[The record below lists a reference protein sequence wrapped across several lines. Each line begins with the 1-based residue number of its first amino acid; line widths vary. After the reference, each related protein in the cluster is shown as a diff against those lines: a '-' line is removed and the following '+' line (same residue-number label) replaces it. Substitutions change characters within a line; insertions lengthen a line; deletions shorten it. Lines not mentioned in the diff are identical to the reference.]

1 VAPGDDGEYEPP
13 VAVAAP
19 APAEAPARPAN
30 PRAARAGRF
39 ESTVSAWKEPVL
51 PSVTAPFMEPVTPDT
66 TVPFSAVEPEGEQD
80 TLPVTPAASPEIPSG
95 PVRVD
100 AGKTVA
106 MPPIDVSA
114 LQGAGETVEADAFD
128 DLIDEPDSERRVNL
142 PEIHIDGTQAAPL
155 ATGNAPSVKRTL
167 SSMIPTIEV
176 PEPKAEPE
184 IPSAA
189 SSEPSRTE
197 RLRRLRTNLPSMS
210 GSIMGGP
217 QFTEGENTLVSQT
230 GSFAAVS
237 ATGNI
242 DPVGDEL
249 VKDVPLDEIYV
260 DDADDSPYVANA
272 VDANGNFAAPEYV
285 PMPEK
290 RRGLF
295 GFRRRREEETSMQ
308 EWLGVSDDF
317 DARTVG
323 KARGD
328 WSSFRENDA
337 RANVGSRNVSADQ
350 TMGWRADRVNP
361 DPKNDYDT
369 GLDSAFKD
377 DEEDFLDED
386 TGLNNGRWMGGAFS
400 GRRSTERDRYH
411 VDDDEWAEFAEYADE
426 NYDENAF
433 LSEGEYADDPVE
445 GKKGGRLKGLTSRFS
460 RKEAKKEEA
469 ARESRREQRASRRNS
484 YSPGEDDAWN
494 VAVARAAERSAV
506 VNVMDDPRVQE
517 ELGETYGFVD
527 DPIGNEVWFVALGA
541 GLSDNAGMK
550 AFLDAHADELRGAM
564 VVSLEGIGDGELV
577 GMASE
582 GLLRQYKPTTRMK
595 RFLRNAGQATGVRV
609 GQAKMNW
616 RDSAA
621 TVAMR
626 RGMPTITV
634 AGVEG
639 NVPARFG
646 ASDDIVEN
654 LDEGKLKQRVNF
666 ILELLRTI

>member
-1 VAPGDDGEYEPP
+1 
-13 VAVAAP
+13 
-19 APAEAPARPAN
+19 
-30 PRAARAGRF
+30 
-39 ESTVSAWKEPVL
+39 L
-51 PSVTAPFMEPVTPDT
+51 
-66 TVPFSAVEPEGEQD
+66 
-80 TLPVTPAASPEIPSG
+80 
-95 PVRVD
+95 RV
-100 AGKTVA
+100 K
-106 MPPIDVSA
+106 
-114 LQGAGETVEADAFD
+114 
-128 DLIDEPDSERRVNL
+128 L
-142 PEIHIDGTQAAPL
+142 PEIALDSKQSAPL
-155 ATGNAPSVKRTL
+155 AAAAEAVPKPHL
-167 SSMIPTIEV
+167 SSMIPRIDIEQ
-176 PEPKAEPE
+176 PQPQQETKPQGAEDE
-184 IPSAA
+184 L
-189 SSEPSRTE
+189 SRTA

-210 GSIMGGP
+210 GTISNDP
-217 QFTEGENTLVSQT
+217 LFATSENNIVSQT
-230 GSFAAVS
+230 DSFAAVS
-237 ATGNI
+237 ATGNV
-242 DPVGDEL
+242 DPVDDEL
-249 VKDVPLDEIYV
+249 VRDVPPEEVYV
-260 DDADDSPYVANA
+260 DDVDDSPSAGRGVAEPGAYAPHDYVR
-272 VDANGNFAAPEYV
+272 
-285 PMPEK
+285 MPEK

-295 GFRRRREEETSMQ
+295 GRRRQRRSEDEMTPQ

-328 WSSFRENDA
+328 WSSFQPNDG
-337 RANVGSRNVSADQ
+337 RAAVGNRSASQD
-350 TMGWRADRVNP
+350 TMGWRADRMNP

-433 LSEGEYADDPVE
+433 LDDGAYVDEPASAD
-445 GKKGGRLKGLTSRFS
+445 GKKGGRLKGITERFS
-460 RKEAKKEEA
+460 RKGSKEEQA
-469 ARESRREQRASRRNS
+469 PRESRRSEGRSSRRSS

-506 VNVMDDPRVQE
+506 MNVMDDPRVQE

-550 AFLDAHADELRGAM
+550 AFLDEHADELRGA
-564 VVSLEGIGDGELV
+564 VVVNLEGIGDGDLV
-577 GMASE
+577 GMSSE

-621 TVAMR
+621 TEAMR

-634 AGVEG
+634 AGVNG
-639 NVPARFG
+639 NVPKNFG
-646 ASDDIVEN
+646 LSDDVVEN
-654 LDEGKLKQRVNF
+654 LNEDTLKQRVNF